1 MSYNREKQSGLTKGV
16 SWKGFGCGLG
26 LYSGFKCIR
35 SALSSRDRAGYNF
48 SFISILLIGK
58 NYFKIELKIQ
68 KIGWE
73 WHGGW
78 HGLMWA

>member
-1 MSYNREKQSGLTKGV
+1 MV
-16 SWKGFGCGLG
+16 
-26 LYSGFKCIR
+26 
-35 SALSSRDRAGYNF
+35 GYNF
-48 SFISILLIGK
+48 SFTSILLIGK

-78 HGLMWA
+78 CGLMWA